1 MASLKNCNIAEEKI
15 AGFEEIILKECEWK
29 RMVKKRILP
38 GLYPQ
43 DLQLILK
50 GDFIMVSMN
59 EITKEMMAEL
69 AFSKEEQEELA
80 RARTMPITFDE
91 DCPETTPERGVK
103 FRRVNP
109 PRQSSR
115 ANQA

>member
-1 MASLKNCNIAEEKI
+1 MRFDIKFPYDK
-15 AGFEEIILKECEWK
+15 F
-29 RMVKKRILP
+29 
-38 GLYPQ
+38 Y
-43 DLQLILK
+43 QLILK
-50 GDFIMVSMN
+50 VDFIMVSMN

-69 AFSKEEQEELA
+69 AFSKKEQEELA

-91 DCPETTPERGVK
+91 DCPETTPERAVK